1 MNWMG
6 FWRALTDTTEIT
18 VIVAVIVLVFA
29 YSIFTYFS
37 TDADK
42 ALRYARFTPSLLVS
56 IGIFG
61 TFLGIFFA
69 LVDFNVNR
77 VDESIPE
84 LLSGLK
90 VAFGTSIVGLFLS
103 LAFRAIILYKPK
115 KIKSTEEADVK
126 DLLAKMTEVK
136 DAISADNE
144 SSVITQLQK
153 LRSETIDS
161 LKEMQKS
168 FSEFA
173 AEMSQ
178 NNVNALIEAVQKVME
193 DFNAKINDQLG
204 ESFKELSSSV
214 QNLVEWQN
222 NYKTHVETLNDQLQT
237 AISGIT
243 SSQESLKQISE
254 NMESL
259 PKSTEA
265 LKDIMTTVQGQI
277 DNLNN
282 QLDAFAQM
290 KDKAVDAMPTIE
302 KNLNEMTE
310 SLSNSVS
317 SIENMSTEIRDS
329 VKQSIKETNDMLINQ
344 IKGLD
349 EQMQKEVT
357 KIVEI
362 MGSNLA
368 SLSEKFVS
376 DYSPLT
382 NQLVNLVNSLGSV
395 KKKTNKKPE

>member
-18 VIVAVIVLVFA
+18 VIVAVIVLVFT

-222 NYKTHVETLNDQLQT
+222 NYKTHVENLNDQLQT

-265 LKDIMTTVQGQI
+265 LKDIMSTVQGQI

>member
-1 MNWMG
+1 MNWIG
-6 FWRALTDTTEIT
+6 FWKALTDTTEIT
-18 VIVAVIVLVFA
+18 VIVGIIVVVFLF
-29 YSIFTYFS
+29 SILTYFS
-37 TDADK
+37 SDADK
-42 ALRYARFTPSLLVS
+42 AQRYARFTPSLLVS

-103 LAFRAIILYKPK
+103 LTFRAVILYKPK
-115 KIKSTEEADVK
+115 KIKSNDEADVK

-173 AEMSQ
+173 SEMSQ

-204 ESFKELSSSV
+204 ESFKELNSSV
-214 QNLVEWQN
+214 QNLVEWQK
-222 NYKTHVETLNDQLQT
+222 NYKTHVESLNDQLQT
-237 AISGIT
+237 AIAGIT

-395 KKKTNKKPE
+395 KKKPTKKSE

>member
-1 MNWMG
+1 M
-6 FWRALTDTTEIT
+6 L
-18 VIVAVIVLVFA
+18 
-29 YSIFTYFS
+29 
-37 TDADK
+37 
-42 ALRYARFTPSLLVS
+42 
-56 IGIFG
+56 
-61 TFLGIFFA
+61 
-69 LVDFNVNR
+69 NR
-77 VDESIPE
+77 NERDIE
-84 LLSGLK
+84 LEEEKIKQAMIKYNEDMKDYILS
-90 VAFGTSIVGLFLS
+90 
-103 LAFRAIILYKPK
+103 
-115 KIKSTEEADVK
+115 KSTE
-126 DLLAKMTEVK
+126 
-136 DAISADNE
+136 S
-144 SSVITQLQK
+144 
-153 LRSETIDS
+153 
-161 LKEMQKS
+161 
-168 FSEFA
+168 
-173 AEMSQ
+173 
-178 NNVNALIEAVQKVME
+178 
-193 DFNAKINDQLG
+193 
-204 ESFKELSSSV
+204 
-214 QNLVEWQN
+214 
-222 NYKTHVETLNDQLQT
+222 
-237 AISGIT
+237 
-243 SSQESLKQISE
+243 
-254 NMESL
+254 
-259 PKSTEA
+259 
-265 LKDIMTTVQGQI
+265 LKDIMTPVQGQI

-382 NQLVNLVNSLGSV
+382 NQLVNLINSLGSV

>member
-1 MNWMG
+1 MNWIG
-6 FWRALTDTTEIT
+6 FWKALTDTTEIT
-18 VIVAVIVLVFA
+18 IIVGVIVIVFLF
-29 YSIFTYFS
+29 SILTYFS
-37 TDADK
+37 TDAEK
-42 ALRYARFTPSLLVS
+42 AQRYARFTPSLLVS

-103 LAFRAIILYKPK
+103 LTFRAVILYKPK

-126 DLLAKMTEVK
+126 DLLLKMTEVK

-168 FSEFA
+168 FSDFA
-173 AEMSQ
+173 SEMSQ

-204 ESFKELSSSV
+204 ESFKELNSSV
-214 QNLVEWQN
+214 QNLVEWQK
-222 NYKTHVETLNDQLQT
+222 NYKTHVEGLNDQLQT
-237 AISGIT
+237 AIAGIT
-243 SSQESLKQISE
+243 SSQDSLKQISE

-290 KDKAVDAMPTIE
+290 KEKAVDAMPTIE

-395 KKKTNKKPE
+395 KKKTNKKI

>member
-1 MNWMG
+1 MNWLG

-259 PKSTEA
+259 PKSTVA

>member
-1 MNWMG
+1 MNWIG
-6 FWRALTDTTEIT
+6 FWKALTDTTEIT
-18 VIVAVIVLVFA
+18 VIVGIIVVVFLF
-29 YSIFTYFS
+29 SILTYFS
-37 TDADK
+37 SDADK
-42 ALRYARFTPSLLVS
+42 AQRYARFTPSLLVS

-103 LAFRAIILYKPK
+103 LTFRAVILYKPK
-115 KIKSTEEADVK
+115 KIKSKDEADVK

-168 FSEFA
+168 FSDFA
-173 AEMSQ
+173 SEMSQ

-204 ESFKELSSSV
+204 ESFKELNSSV
-214 QNLVEWQN
+214 QNLVEWQK
-222 NYKTHVETLNDQLQT
+222 NYKTHVESLNDQLQT
-237 AISGIT
+237 AIAGIT

-395 KKKTNKKPE
+395 KKKPTKKSE

>member
-1 MNWMG
+1 MNWIG
-6 FWRALTDTTEIT
+6 FWKALTDTTEIT
-18 VIVAVIVLVFA
+18 IIVGVIVIVFLF
-29 YSIFTYFS
+29 SILTYFS
-37 TDADK
+37 TDAEK
-42 ALRYARFTPSLLVS
+42 AQRYARFTPSLLVS

-103 LAFRAIILYKPK
+103 LTFRAVILYKPK

-126 DLLAKMTEVK
+126 DLLLKMTEVK

-168 FSEFA
+168 FSDFA
-173 AEMSQ
+173 SEMSQ

-204 ESFKELSSSV
+204 ESFKELNSSV
-214 QNLVEWQN
+214 QNLVEWQK
-222 NYKTHVETLNDQLQT
+222 NYKTHVEGLNDQLQT
-237 AISGIT
+237 AIAGIT
-243 SSQESLKQISE
+243 SSQDSLKQISE

-290 KDKAVDAMPTIE
+290 KEKAVDAMPTIE

-395 KKKTNKKPE
+395 KKKPTKKSE

>member
-1 MNWMG
+1 MNWLG
-6 FWRALTDTTEIT
+6 FWKALTDTTEIT
-18 VIVAVIVLVFA
+18 IIVGVIVIVFLF
-29 YSIFTYFS
+29 SILTYFS

-42 ALRYARFTPSLLVS
+42 AQRYARFTPSLLVS

-103 LAFRAIILYKPK
+103 LTFRAVILYKPK
-115 KIKSTEEADVK
+115 KIKSNDEADVK
-126 DLLAKMTEVK
+126 DLLLKMTEVK

-168 FSEFA
+168 FSDFA
-173 AEMSQ
+173 SEMSQ

-204 ESFKELSSSV
+204 ESFKELNSSV
-214 QNLVEWQN
+214 QNLVEWQK
-222 NYKTHVETLNDQLQT
+222 NYKTHVESLNDQLQT
-237 AISGIT
+237 AIAGIT
-243 SSQESLKQISE
+243 SSQDSLKQISE

-382 NQLVNLVNSLGSV
+382 NQLVNLVNSLDL
-395 KKKTNKKPE
+395 

>member
-1 MNWMG
+1 MNWLG
-6 FWRALTDTTEIT
+6 FWKALTDTTEIT
-18 VIVAVIVLVFA
+18 IIVGVIVIVFLF
-29 YSIFTYFS
+29 SILTYFS
-37 TDADK
+37 TDAEK
-42 ALRYARFTPSLLVS
+42 AQRYARFTPSLLVS

-103 LAFRAIILYKPK
+103 LTFRAVILYKPK

-126 DLLAKMTEVK
+126 DLLLKMTEVK

-168 FSEFA
+168 FSDFA
-173 AEMSQ
+173 SEMSQ

-204 ESFKELSSSV
+204 ESFKELNSSV
-214 QNLVEWQN
+214 QNLVEWQK
-222 NYKTHVETLNDQLQT
+222 NYKTHVESLNDQLQT
-237 AISGIT
+237 AIAGIT

-395 KKKTNKKPE
+395 KKKPTKKSE

>member
-1 MNWMG
+1 MNWIG
-6 FWRALTDTTEIT
+6 FWKALTSTTEIQ
-18 VIVAVIVLVFA
+18 VIVAIIFLVFLI
-29 YSIFTYFS
+29 SIVTYFS
-37 TDADK
+37 SDADK
-42 ALRYARFTPSLLVS
+42 AQRYARFTPSLLVS

-103 LAFRAIILYKPK
+103 LLFRALVMYKPK
-115 KIKSTEEADVK
+115 KIKSNEEADVK

-168 FSEFA
+168 FSDFA
-173 AEMSQ
+173 SEMSQ

-204 ESFKELSSSV
+204 ESFKELNSSV
-214 QNLVEWQN
+214 QNLVEWQK
-222 NYKTHVETLNDQLQT
+222 NYKTHVESLNDQLQT
-237 AISGIT
+237 AIAGIT
-243 SSQESLKQISE
+243 SSQDSLKQISE

-290 KDKAVDAMPTIE
+290 KEKAVDAMPTIE

-395 KKKTNKKPE
+395 KKKPTKKPE

>member
-1 MNWMG
+1 MNWLG
-6 FWRALTDTTEIT
+6 FWKALTDTTEIT
-18 VIVAVIVLVFA
+18 IIVGVIVIVFLF
-29 YSIFTYFS
+29 SILTYFS
-37 TDADK
+37 TDAEK
-42 ALRYARFTPSLLVS
+42 AQRYARFTPSLLVS

-103 LAFRAIILYKPK
+103 LTFRAVILYKPK

-126 DLLAKMTEVK
+126 DLLLKMTEVK

-168 FSEFA
+168 FSDFA
-173 AEMSQ
+173 SEMSQ

-204 ESFKELSSSV
+204 ESFKELNSSV
-214 QNLVEWQN
+214 QNLVEWQK
-222 NYKTHVETLNDQLQT
+222 NYKTHVESLNDQLQT
-237 AISGIT
+237 AIAGIT
-243 SSQESLKQISE
+243 SSQDSLKQISE

-290 KDKAVDAMPTIE
+290 KEKAVDAMPTIE

-395 KKKTNKKPE
+395 KKKPTKKSE

>member
-18 VIVAVIVLVFA
+18 VIVAVIVFVFT

-178 NNVNALIEAVQKVME
+178 NNVNALIEAVQQVME

-265 LKDIMTTVQGQI
+265 LKEIMTTVQGQI

>member
-18 VIVAVIVLVFA
+18 VIVAVIVLVFI
-29 YSIFTYFS
+29 YSILTYFS

-178 NNVNALIEAVQKVME
+178 NNVNALI
-193 DFNAKINDQLG
+193 
-204 ESFKELSSSV
+204 
-214 QNLVEWQN
+214 
-222 NYKTHVETLNDQLQT
+222 
-237 AISGIT
+237 
-243 SSQESLKQISE
+243 
-254 NMESL
+254 
-259 PKSTEA
+259 
-265 LKDIMTTVQGQI
+265 
-277 DNLNN
+277 
-282 QLDAFAQM
+282 
-290 KDKAVDAMPTIE
+290 
-302 KNLNEMTE
+302 
-310 SLSNSVS
+310 
-317 SIENMSTEIRDS
+317 
-329 VKQSIKETNDMLINQ
+329 
-344 IKGLD
+344 
-349 EQMQKEVT
+349 
-357 KIVEI
+357 
-362 MGSNLA
+362 
-368 SLSEKFVS
+368 
-376 DYSPLT
+376 
-382 NQLVNLVNSLGSV
+382 
-395 KKKTNKKPE
+395 

>member
-1 MNWMG
+1 MNWLG
-6 FWRALTDTTEIT
+6 FWKALTDTTEIT
-18 VIVAVIVLVFA
+18 VIVGIIVVVFLF
-29 YSIFTYFS
+29 SILTYFS
-37 TDADK
+37 SDADK
-42 ALRYARFTPSLLVS
+42 AQRYARFTPSLLVS

-103 LAFRAIILYKPK
+103 LTFRAVILYKPK
-115 KIKSTEEADVK
+115 KIKSNDEADVK

-173 AEMSQ
+173 SEMSQ

-204 ESFKELSSSV
+204 ESFKELNSSV
-214 QNLVEWQN
+214 QNLVEWQK
-222 NYKTHVETLNDQLQT
+222 NYKTHVESLNDQLQT
-237 AISGIT
+237 AIAGIT

-395 KKKTNKKPE
+395 KKKPTKKSE

>member
-1 MNWMG
+1 MRERESLWNKKTQ
-6 FWRALTDTTEIT
+6 LLSLI
-18 VIVAVIVLVFA
+18 LVKLEELNF
-29 YSIFTYFS
+29 SIFKIEEK
-37 TDADK
+37 D
-42 ALRYARFTPSLLVS
+42 
-56 IGIFG
+56 
-61 TFLGIFFA
+61 
-69 LVDFNVNR
+69 
-77 VDESIPE
+77 DESQ
-84 LLSGLK
+84 K
-90 VAFGTSIVGLFLS
+90 TW
-103 LAFRAIILYKPK
+103 
-115 KIKSTEEADVK
+115 
-126 DLLAKMTEVK
+126 DL
-136 DAISADNE
+136 N
-144 SSVITQLQK
+144 
-153 LRSETIDS
+153 
-161 LKEMQKS
+161 
-168 FSEFA
+168 FSEFENLS
-173 AEMSQ
+173 AE
-178 NNVNALIEAVQKVME
+178 L
-193 DFNAKINDQLG
+193 FKIDR
-204 ESFKELSSSV
+204 
-214 QNLVEWQN
+214 
-222 NYKTHVETLNDQLQT
+222 
-237 AISGIT
+237 
-243 SSQESLKQISE
+243 SLK

-395 KKKTNKKPE
+395 KKKPTKKSE

>member
-18 VIVAVIVLVFA
+18 VIVAVIVLVFT

-222 NYKTHVETLNDQLQT
+222 NYKTHVENLNDQLQT

>member
-1 MNWMG
+1 MNWIG

-18 VIVAVIVLVFA
+18 VIVGIIVVVFLF
-29 YSIFTYFS
+29 SILTYFS
-37 TDADK
+37 SDADK
-42 ALRYARFTPSLLVS
+42 AQRYARFTPSLLVS

-103 LAFRAIILYKPK
+103 LTFRAVILYKPK
-115 KIKSTEEADVK
+115 KIKSNDEADVK

-173 AEMSQ
+173 SEMSQ

-204 ESFKELSSSV
+204 ESFKELNSSV
-214 QNLVEWQN
+214 QNLVEWQK
-222 NYKTHVETLNDQLQT
+222 NYKTHVESLNDQLQA
-237 AISGIT
+237 AIAGIT

-395 KKKTNKKPE
+395 KKKPTKKSE

>member
-1 MNWMG
+1 MDWFG
-6 FWRALTDTTEIT
+6 FWRALNETTEIRIIAGII
-18 VIVAVIVLVFA
+18 VIVFVISL
-29 YSIFTYFS
+29 YTYFKA
-37 TDADK
+37 DPDK

-61 TFLGIFFA
+61 TFFGIFFA
-69 LVDFNVNR
+69 LIGFNVNK
-77 VDESIPE
+77 VDESIPD

-103 LAFRAIILYKPK
+103 LLFRAIILYKPK
-115 KIKSTEEADVK
+115 QIKSSEEADVK

-136 DAISADNE
+136 DAISSDNE

-161 LKEMQKS
+161 LKDMQKS
-168 FSEFA
+168 FSDFA

-204 ESFKELSSSV
+204 ESFKELNSSV

-222 NYKTHVETLNDQLQT
+222 NYKTHVENLNEQIET

-243 SSQESLKQISE
+243 SSQESLQKISD

-259 PKSTEA
+259 PKATES
-265 LKDIMTTVQGQI
+265 LKEIMITVQGQI

-302 KNLNEMTE
+302 KNLNDMTE
-310 SLSNSVS
+310 NLSNSVS
-317 SIENMSTEIRDS
+317 NIQNMSGELKDS
-329 VKQSIKETNDMLINQ
+329 VNQTVKESGDILMNQ
-344 IKGLD
+344 VKNLD
-349 EQMQKEVT
+349 EAIEKELKKV
-357 KIVEI
+357 IEV

-368 SLSEKFVS
+368 SLSEKFVN
-376 DYSPLT
+376 DYAPLT
-382 NQLVNLVNSLGSV
+382 SQLANLVNSLGSIKNQGS
-395 KKKTNKKPE
+395 KKNK

>member
-1 MNWMG
+1 MNWIG
-6 FWRALTDTTEIT
+6 FWKALTDTTEIT
-18 VIVAVIVLVFA
+18 VIVGIIVVVFLF
-29 YSIFTYFS
+29 SILTYFS
-37 TDADK
+37 SDADK
-42 ALRYARFTPSLLVS
+42 AQRYARFTPSLLVS

-103 LAFRAIILYKPK
+103 LTFRAVILYKPK

-126 DLLAKMTEVK
+126 DLLLKMTEVK

-168 FSEFA
+168 FSDFA
-173 AEMSQ
+173 SEMSQ

-204 ESFKELSSSV
+204 ESFKELNSSV
-214 QNLVEWQN
+214 QNLVEWQK
-222 NYKTHVETLNDQLQT
+222 NYKTHVESLNDQLQT
-237 AISGIT
+237 AIAGIT
-243 SSQESLKQISE
+243 SSQDSLKQISE

-290 KDKAVDAMPTIE
+290 KEKAVDAMPTIE

-395 KKKTNKKPE
+395 KKKPTKKSE

>member
-18 VIVAVIVLVFA
+18 VIVAVIVLVFI

-168 FSEFA
+168 FSDFA
-173 AEMSQ
+173 SEMSQ

-204 ESFKELSSSV
+204 ESFKELNSSV
-214 QNLVEWQN
+214 QNLVEWQK
-222 NYKTHVETLNDQLQT
+222 NYKTHVESLNDQLQT
-237 AISGIT
+237 AIAGIT
-243 SSQESLKQISE
+243 SSQDSLKQISE

-290 KDKAVDAMPTIE
+290 KEKAVDAMPTIE

-395 KKKTNKKPE
+395 KKKPTKKSE

>member
-18 VIVAVIVLVFA
+18 VIVAVIVFVFT

>member
-1 MNWMG
+1 MNWIG
-6 FWRALTDTTEIT
+6 FWKALTSTTEIQI
-18 VIVAVIVLVFA
+18 IVAIIFLVFLI
-29 YSIFTYFS
+29 SIVTYFS
-37 TDADK
+37 SDADK
-42 ALRYARFTPSLLVS
+42 AQRYARFTPSLLVS

-103 LAFRAIILYKPK
+103 LLFRALVMYKPK
-115 KIKSTEEADVK
+115 KIKSNEEADVK

-168 FSEFA
+168 FSDFA
-173 AEMSQ
+173 SEMSQ

-204 ESFKELSSSV
+204 ESFKELNSSV
-214 QNLVEWQN
+214 QNLVEWQK
-222 NYKTHVETLNDQLQT
+222 NYKTHVESLNDQLQT
-237 AISGIT
+237 AIAGIT
-243 SSQESLKQISE
+243 SSQDSLKQISE

-290 KDKAVDAMPTIE
+290 KEKAVDAMPTIE

-395 KKKTNKKPE
+395 KKKPTKKPE

>member
-1 MNWMG
+1 MNWIG
-6 FWRALTDTTEIT
+6 FWKALTDTTEIT
-18 VIVAVIVLVFA
+18 VIVGIIVVVFLF
-29 YSIFTYFS
+29 SILTYFS
-37 TDADK
+37 SDADK
-42 ALRYARFTPSLLVS
+42 AQRYARFTPSLLVS

-103 LAFRAIILYKPK
+103 LTFRAVILYKPK
-115 KIKSTEEADVK
+115 KIKSNDEADVK

-173 AEMSQ
+173 SEMSQ

-204 ESFKELSSSV
+204 ESFKELNSSV
-214 QNLVEWQN
+214 QNLVEWQK
-222 NYKTHVETLNDQLQT
+222 NYKTHVESLNDQLQT
-237 AISGIT
+237 AIAGIT

-395 KKKTNKKPE
+395 KKKSTKKSE

>member
-18 VIVAVIVLVFA
+18 VIVAVIVLVFI

-222 NYKTHVETLNDQLQT
+222 NYKTHVENLNDQLQT

>member
-18 VIVAVIVLVFA
+18 VIVAVIVLGFI
-29 YSIFTYFS
+29 YSILTYFS

-168 FSEFA
+168 FSDFA

-193 DFNAKINDQLG
+193 DFNTKINDQLG

-282 QLDAFAQM
+282 QLEAFAQM